1 MSWTSHHP
9 PFCFIHEGRP
19 KAGAELARTA
29 KHTFASSPRDAPEA
43 LMKLPPKEGVGN
55 AGCPLHPRPRVHL
68 VLVERTRVTTSTPES
83 PGIPRAMVLRFPSC
97 SCVRKICQNVGTGG
111 SDQPPVAG
119 SEPVRARRPLEPGG
133 ERGTDPVSSSTR
145 TVAGALEPEPSKEGS
160 WMMAQNDLVV
170 AGIDVAKD
178 KVDVCIRS
186 LSLKRTFASTEEG
199 RRELTSWLRRRKV
212 GKAVMEASGGY
223 ERDWAKVL
231 RNAEIEVRIV
241 DPKRVRSFAQSAGR
255 LAKNDTV
262 NADIIA
268 WFAETFDEA
277 RGQAYDE
284 TREHLHQMVNARQA
298 LKGMQAKL
306 ESQGEHGLPAAV
318 QRMHARILKTIT
330 VELVKFE
337 AAIAAMIQA
346 TPRFT
351 ELAEIIESVPGIGR
365 TTSAALIAAMPELG
379 QANNKIVAALLGVA
393 PYDDDSG
400 RRRGERHI
408 KGGRRRTRNVFYMAC
423 LGAATQHNP
432 VLKAFYDRL
441 VAKGKEKKVALIACM
456 RKLISIL
463 NIMIERRQKWDA
475 SRYAVS

>member
-1 MSWTSHHP
+1 M
-9 PFCFIHEGRP
+9 G
-19 KAGAELARTA
+19 
-29 KHTFASSPRDAPEA
+29 
-43 LMKLPPKEGVGN
+43 
-55 AGCPLHPRPRVHL
+55 
-68 VLVERTRVTTSTPES
+68 
-83 PGIPRAMVLRFPSC
+83 
-97 SCVRKICQNVGTGG
+97 
-111 SDQPPVAG
+111 
-119 SEPVRARRPLEPGG
+119 
-133 ERGTDPVSSSTR
+133 
-145 TVAGALEPEPSKEGS
+145 LEPEPSKEGS

-178 KVDVCIRS
+178 KVDVCIRA
-186 LSLKRTFASTEEG
+186 LSLRRTFASTAEG
-199 RRELTSWLRRRKV
+199 RCELTSWLRRQKV

-223 ERDWAKVL
+223 ERDWAKAL
-231 RNAEIEVRIV
+231 RGAKIEVRIV

-255 LAKNDTV
+255 LAKNDTID
-262 NADIIA
+262 AEMIA

-277 RGQAYDE
+277 RSQAYDA
-284 TREHLHQMVNARQA
+284 TREQLHQMVNARQA

-306 ESQGEHGLPAAV
+306 ESQGEHAQPAAV

-379 QANNKIVAALLGVA
+379 QANNKIVASLLGVA

-441 VAKGKEKKVALIACM
+441 VGKGKEKKVALIACM